1 MQLTDYIP
9 TINTLRNV
17 IDIALVFIIVYVVL
31 KLLRGTRAVPTVVG
45 MVILALL
52 YWLAVA
58 QELSTLEFVLR
69 YAVGFIGIAIIVL
82 FQSEIRQALIYFA
95 NRLRFPILKRQRGQF
110 GGSVYDEIVLAVTT
124 LASEKTGALIVI
136 ERNIGL
142 RNFIDAGVQL
152 DARLSYDLLVTIFNP
167 STPLHD
173 GAVVIQNER
182 LAAASVFLP
191 LTKNPEISRELGTRH
206 RAAIGITEGSDAIS
220 LVVSEET
227 GLITYVEAG
236 EVRRNIETT
245 QLRKLLLD
253 AMEIPLIEPPRNAQ
267 SDEGGGDRELRI
279 ENGELR
285 MENCKAKISPPASP
299 SNLDSSLMSSEGKH
313 RIAQLAMLH
322 DVPSQLDP
330 VLLILNSQFSILN

>member
-1 MQLTDYIP
+1 MQITNYIP
-9 TINTLRNV
+9 TINTFRNV
-17 IDIALVFIIVYVVL
+17 LDIVLVFIIVYVVL

-52 YWLAVA
+52 YWFAVA
-58 QELSTLEFVLR
+58 QDLSTLEFVLR

-95 NRLRFPILKRQRGQF
+95 NRFRFPILRRQRGQF

-152 DARLSYDLLVTIFNP
+152 DAHISYDLLVTIFNP

-173 GAVVIQNER
+173 GAVIVQNER
-182 LAAASVFLP
+182 IAAASVFLP

-227 GLITYVEAG
+227 GAITYVESG
-236 EVRRNIETT
+236 QIRRNLDTT
-245 QLRKLLLD
+245 VLRRLLLE
-253 AMEIPLIEPPRNAQ
+253 AMEIPMVEPR
-267 SDEGGGDRELRI
+267 RELP
-279 ENGELR
+279 
-285 MENCKAKISPPASP
+285 KAMKEA
-299 SNLDSSLMSSEGKH
+299 ET
-313 RIAQLAMLH
+313 
-322 DVPSQLDP
+322 DVTG
-330 VLLILNSQFSILN
+330 

>member
-1 MQLTDYIP
+1 MQITNYIP
-9 TINTLRNV
+9 TINSLRNV

-52 YWLAVA
+52 YGFAVA
-58 QELSTLEFVLR
+58 QNLSTLEFVLR

-95 NRLRFPILKRQRGQF
+95 NRFRFPILKRQRGQF
-110 GGSVYDEIVLAVTT
+110 GGSVYDEIVLAMTT
-124 LASEKTGALIVI
+124 LATEKTGALIVI
-136 ERNIGL
+136 ERNVGL

-152 DARLSYDLLVTIFNP
+152 DAKISYDLLVSIFNP
-167 STPLHD
+167 SSPLHD

-206 RAAIGITEGSDAIS
+206 RAAIGVTEGSDAIS

-236 EVRRNIETT
+236 QVRRHLDTT

-253 AMEIPLIEPPRNAQ
+253 AMEIPLIETR
-267 SDEGGGDRELRI
+267 SERRFTTEST
-279 ENGELR
+279 ENTE
-285 MENCKAKISPPASP
+285 I
-299 SNLDSSLMSSEGKH
+299 
-313 RIAQLAMLH
+313 I
-322 DVPSQLDP
+322 
-330 VLLILNSQFSILN
+330 